1 MGGVTYYTFGVQ
13 YTDTLLFFPYLSI
26 AVRGLKMNLVGERIK
41 HARKTCNLSQ
51 AQLAET
57 ISAATGSKITK
68 SLVSQWESGRVA
80 SPNTA
85 NLLAIQSAT
94 GFRAEWIL
102 HGTLPQKRETTA
114 TKRGHKEAEVDV
126 VLLERIM
133 REVFKT
139 TTDPKRAAKA
149 VVRMYQSL
157 ANNDGNTSPL
167 TLLARFAAS
176 EQD

>member
-1 MGGVTYYTFGVQ
+1 
-13 YTDTLLFFPYLSI
+13 
-26 AVRGLKMNLVGERIK
+26 MNLVGERIK
-41 HARKTCNLSQ
+41 HARKASNLTQ
-51 AQLAET
+51 AQLAEA

-85 NLLAIQSAT
+85 NLLAIQAVT

-102 HGTLPQKRETTA
+102 QGKSPQKREQSA
-114 TKRGHKEAEVDV
+114 AKRSGAPAELDV
-126 VLLERIM
+126 VLLERILH
-133 REVFKT
+133 EVLKT
-139 TTDPKRAAKA
+139 TTEPRRAAKSA
-149 VVRMYQSL
+149 VRMYQSL
-157 ANNDGNTSPL
+157 AHNDGNTNPL